1 MRIQTGIRRQ
11 AIALERAGRSAGLL
25 AGTVSP
31 GGKVLALPFIE
42 EQGSTLVEM
51 ALTLPEDFFDSAA
64 HGGRKMKIQIDRCGH
79 ATPVRRNLNRITEP
93 PLSGVDA
100 PPPGRRILPL
110 LRIGERGSALVEM
123 ALIMPM
129 LLVLTTGIFVF
140 GIAMNNYVTLTN
152 AVSTGAR
159 TVALNAQ
166 LTTDPCAVASSA
178 IEAAAPGLDP
188 NKMTFSYTF
197 NGIPQSG
204 TSCSSSSVDS
214 GAALDLASGTTVSV
228 TATYPLNL
236 SVFGTQMSPSNAV
249 LQATSTELVQ

>member
-1 MRIQTGIRRQ
+1 MYD
-11 AIALERAGRSAGLL
+11 S
-25 AGTVSP
+25 TVH
-31 GGKVLALPFIE
+31 GGKTMKTKTEFRGLA
-42 EQGSTLVEM
+42 
-51 ALTLPEDFFDSAA
+51 AA
-64 HGGRKMKIQIDRCGH
+64 NKQS
-79 ATPVRRNLNRITEP
+79 LNRVTEP
-93 PLSGVDA
+93 IQPRAEA
-100 PPPGRRILPL
+100 PPPGHRILTL
-110 LRIGERGSALVEM
+110 LGIGERGSALVEM

-178 IEAAAPGLDP
+178 IEAAAPGLNP
-188 NKMTFSYTF
+188 SKMTFSYTF
-197 NGIPQSG
+197 NGVPQSG
-204 TSCSSSSVDS
+204 TSCNSSSVDS

>member
-1 MRIQTGIRRQ
+1 LALLSSKSNAVEGIVEKKIYDSTMYGGETMKVKKQSRGQ
-11 AIALERAGRSAGLL
+11 AIPHKRSLSRGSEPFQPGAG
-25 AGTVSP
+25 
-31 GGKVLALPFIE
+31 
-42 EQGSTLVEM
+42 
-51 ALTLPEDFFDSAA
+51 
-64 HGGRKMKIQIDRCGH
+64 
-79 ATPVRRNLNRITEP
+79 
-93 PLSGVDA
+93 A
-100 PPPGRRILPL
+100 PPPGHRILTL
-110 LRIGERGSALVEM
+110 LGERGSALVEM

-178 IEAAAPGLDP
+178 IEAAAPGLTSS
-188 NKMTFSYTF
+188 KFTFSYTF
-197 NGIPQSG
+197 NGSPYSG
-204 TSCSSSSVDS
+204 TSCNSSSVDT
-214 GAALDLASGTTVSV
+214 GAAGNLASGSTVTV

>member
-1 MRIQTGIRRQ
+1 LVLLGGKSNAVEGIVEKKIYDSTMYGGRTMNMKKQFRGQ
-11 AIALERAGRSAGLL
+11 AIPHKRSLSRGSEPVQPGAG
-25 AGTVSP
+25 
-31 GGKVLALPFIE
+31 
-42 EQGSTLVEM
+42 
-51 ALTLPEDFFDSAA
+51 
-64 HGGRKMKIQIDRCGH
+64 
-79 ATPVRRNLNRITEP
+79 
-93 PLSGVDA
+93 A
-100 PPPGRRILPL
+100 PPPGHR
-110 LRIGERGSALVEM
+110 
-123 ALIMPM
+123 MPM

-178 IEAAAPGLDP
+178 IEAAAPGLVSA
-188 NKMTFSYTF
+188 NFTFSYTF
-197 NGIPQSG
+197 NGVPYSG
-204 TSCSSSSVDS
+204 TSCNSSSVDT
-214 GAALDLASGTTVSV
+214 GAAGNLSSGTTVSV

>member
-1 MRIQTGIRRQ
+1 MKMKTEFRGQ
-11 AIALERAGRSAGLL
+11 AITHMRS
-25 AGTVSP
+25 
-31 GGKVLALPFIE
+31 
-42 EQGSTLVEM
+42 Q
-51 ALTLPEDFFDSAA
+51 
-64 HGGRKMKIQIDRCGH
+64 C
-79 ATPVRRNLNRITEP
+79 RIAEP
-93 PLSGVDA
+93 TQPGVDA
-100 PPPGRRILPL
+100 PPPGRRILAL

-152 AVSTGAR
+152 AVSVGAR

-166 LTTDPCAVASSA
+166 LTTDPCAVASAA
-178 IEAAAPGLDP
+178 IEAAAPSL
-188 NKMTFSYTF
+188 NSSKLNFSYSF
-197 NGIPQSG
+197 NGSPYSG
-204 TSCSSSSVDS
+204 SSCNSSSIDT
-214 GAALDLASGTTVSV
+214 GAAGNLASGTTVTV